1 MRRGEK
7 KLIQLLKALGPE
19 QQQMV
24 VAFAEFLAGYKPGDV
39 VEKILEPQPIPRPE
53 NESVVKAIKRLMETY
68 PMLDRGKLLHET
80 SHYMAQHVVQGR
92 PAVEVIEELEVM
104 FERRY
109 KKFRE
114 SKNNR

>member
-24 VAFAEFLAGYKPGDV
+24 VAFAEFLAEYKPGDV
-39 VEKILEPQPIPRPE
+39 VEKIPEPQPIPRPE